1 MKSVSLKS
9 HIVSNGQSCAS
20 WHPDKIETRTLRVL
34 RLEYTDQIWFEK
46 TFLQHQVNPKAILD
60 LHLKMFLFDEN
71 SFMRQYKWNHTIHR
85 KRVWFEKFLEYLI
98 FQRSKEAIEFWLSQ
112 QLLISPSC
120 HENSQMFLKEDKTK
134 SSISKSSPMQLFVC
148 SNPNQFKI
156 QLMLHQNV
164 KTYRCLWTMT
174 KKSSIGKSSKKFM
187 NLFVQIQ
194 ISLNSRCLKVKQLT
208 DVLALFFQ
216 IQTSLDPRC
225 IKVKK
230 LTNVYALSS
239 VRTWGMLACAESAG
253 RPDNNHF

>member
-1 MKSVSLKS
+1 
-9 HIVSNGQSCAS
+9 
-20 WHPDKIETRTLRVL
+20 
-34 RLEYTDQIWFEK
+34 
-46 TFLQHQVNPKAILD
+46 
-60 LHLKMFLFDEN
+60 
-71 SFMRQYKWNHTIHR
+71 
-85 KRVWFEKFLEYLI
+85 
-98 FQRSKEAIEFWLSQ
+98 
-112 QLLISPSC
+112 
-120 HENSQMFLKEDKTK
+120 
-134 SSISKSSPMQLFVC
+134 
-148 SNPNQFKI
+148 
-156 QLMLHQNV
+156 
-164 KTYRCLWTMT
+164 MT